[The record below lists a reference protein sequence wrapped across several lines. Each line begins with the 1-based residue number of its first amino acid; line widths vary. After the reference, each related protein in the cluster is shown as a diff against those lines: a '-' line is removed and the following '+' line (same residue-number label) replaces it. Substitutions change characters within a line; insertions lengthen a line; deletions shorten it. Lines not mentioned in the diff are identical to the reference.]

1 LNITGI
7 IGADKVYDGTT
18 VASVSGTASLSGI
31 LSGDDVILEDSSV
44 FTFAISTVG
53 TDISITM
60 SSYSLGGSD
69 AGNYSLLNPI
79 LSASISPKSL
89 NITGITG
96 ADKVYDGTTTASVI
110 GTASL
115 SGILSGDDVILEDA
129 SVFTF
134 ASSAV
139 GTDIDINT
147 TGYSLSGSD
156 ADNYTIMRTNLWA
169 TIVGKPLTITG
180 ITGADKTY
188 DGTTTASVTGTAVLS
203 GVDSSHDVNLEGTPS
218 FSFIRSAVGTDI
230 AITTSGY
237 ALGGIDAV
245 KYTWLEPSLTADIF
259 AIPLTISGLSP
270 APKNFDGSTTANVT
284 GTPVLEGVKAGDDV
298 TLAGTPIFTLAS
310 AEVGTGI
317 AITTAGYVLNGTD
330 AGNYSLFQPTLNQDI
345 TVNLEFTPS
354 VNSIS
359 FQFNPYSGLVE
370 FDLRATESPSIRVM
384 NSAGQI
390 IHRQVDI
397 SSADY
402 TLELSGARGFYLI
415 EITDQAGQARGFSVM
430 KK

>member
-1 LNITGI
+1 
-7 IGADKVYDGTT
+7 
-18 VASVSGTASLSGI
+18 
-31 LSGDDVILEDSSV
+31 
-44 FTFAISTVG
+44 
-53 TDISITM
+53 
-60 SSYSLGGSD
+60 
-69 AGNYSLLNPI
+69 
-79 LSASISPKSL
+79 
-89 NITGITG
+89 
-96 ADKVYDGTTTASVI
+96 
-110 GTASL
+110 
-115 SGILSGDDVILEDA
+115 
-129 SVFTF
+129 
-134 ASSAV
+134 
-139 GTDIDINT
+139 
-147 TGYSLSGSD
+147 
-156 ADNYTIMRTNLWA
+156 
-169 TIVGKPLTITG
+169 
-180 ITGADKTY
+180 
-188 DGTTTASVTGTAVLS
+188 
-203 GVDSSHDVNLEGTPS
+203 
-218 FSFIRSAVGTDI
+218 
-230 AITTSGY
+230 
-237 ALGGIDAV
+237 
-245 KYTWLEPSLTADIF
+245 LTADIF

-345 TVNLEFTPS
+345 TVNLESTPS

-415 EITDQAGQARGFSVM
+415 EITDKAGQARGFSVM